1 MSADDR
7 YQRAAA
13 ASGIGIWDWNLTT
26 GEIYVDPLLKELLG
40 YQDHEIR
47 NHLDDWGRH
56 VHPDDAPRVLER
68 AQAHING
75 EVPAYEVEH
84 RMVHRDGS
92 IRWFVAR
99 GQVVRDG
106 NGTAVGMAGTDTDIT
121 ARKRSEEALRQAEEL
136 NRRIVESSGDCVKI
150 LALDGRLLYMNPE
163 GVRALELP
171 DAGEL
176 LQRPLACFFEG
187 EVRKAAEAAIS
198 VAREGGRGR
207 FQYQMPTSTGVPKW
221 WDAVL
226 TPITDGSGS
235 VVQLLAVSRDI
246 TERRREEAFRAAQH
260 QVLEMIATGSPLQV
274 VLDSVVRLVESQTIG
289 MQCTIL
295 LLDDDGVTIR
305 HGSAPGMP
313 AGYLE
318 ALAGLAIGPRAGS
331 CGTAMYLGQPVI
343 VTDVLTDPLW
353 EDYLDVAVRFGFRA
367 CWSTPIF
374 SPARKVLGSL
384 AMYYAQPRAPR
395 QDEWRLIETAAD
407 IARIAIEQRRAS
419 QALQHSEAR
428 NQAILRAIPDWMFLT
443 TLDGVFLDFHARD
456 VSALHAP
463 PAAFLGQRIRDVL
476 PPHIADALAMAF
488 ARTAASGGP
497 EKIEYTLG
505 ADDSERFY
513 EAMIVTCDGDKIL
526 SMVRDITA
534 RKRAELDADSHRR
547 ELAHLGRV
555 ATLGELSGTLAHEL
569 SQPLTAVLSN
579 AQAARR
585 LLDRDPLD
593 VEQIREA
600 LDDIIRNDKRAGA
613 VIERLRSLLR
623 KDEAAARQPVDLNE
637 VTRETL
643 DLAYGELLSRR
654 VAVTRRLSDRIPVV
668 QGDRVQLQQVVLNL
682 VHERLR
688 RDGRHA
694 GRDAPPRHRHLAR
707 PRLRP
712 AEHHRPRPGDSRG
725 PVRAGV
731 RAVCDLPRPGP
742 RPRAGDQ
749 PVDRDRPRWLDPRRE
764 QRRRRGHV
772 PLPVADWRCAR
783 RPSRGAGR
791 ARLVH
796 RSSNSSRL
804 SS

>member
-13 ASGIGIWDWNLTT
+13 ASGIGIWDWNLLS
-26 GEIYVDPLLKELLG
+26 GEIYVDPLLKEVLG

-56 VHPDDAPRVLER
+56 VHPDDAARVVER

-92 IRWFVAR
+92 VRWFIAR

-106 NGTAVGMAGTDTDIT
+106 NGTAIGMAGTDTDIT
-121 ARKRSEEALRQAEEL
+121 ARKRSEEALHQAEEL

-150 LALDGRLLYMNPE
+150 LGLDGRLLYMNPE
-163 GVRALELP
+163 GVRALEMA
-171 DAGEL
+171 DASEL
-176 LQRPLACFFEG
+176 LQRPLAGFFDG
-187 EVRKAAEAAIS
+187 EVRTAAEAAIG
-198 VAREGGRGR
+198 VARQGGRGQ
-207 FQYQMPTSTGVPKW
+207 FQYLMPTSTGVPKW

-226 TPITDGSGS
+226 TPITDGGGR

-260 QVLEMIATGSPLQV
+260 QVLEMIATGSPLPV
-274 VLDSVVRLVESQTIG
+274 VLDSVVRLVEHQTSG

-305 HGSAPGMP
+305 NGSAPGMP

-318 ALAGLAIGPRAGS
+318 ALSGLTIGPRAGS

-374 SPARKVLGSL
+374 SPERKVLGSL

-407 IARIAIEQRRAS
+407 IARIAIDQRRAS

-443 TLDGVFLDFHARD
+443 TLDGVFLDFHAKD
-456 VSALHAP
+456 ADALHVS
-463 PAAFLGQRIRDVL
+463 PAAFLGRRIRDVL
-476 PPHIADALAMAF
+476 PPHVADALTMAF

-505 ADDSERFY
+505 ADDRERFY

-526 SMVRDITA
+526 SIVRDITD
-534 RKRAELDADSHRR
+534 RKRAELEADSHRR

-585 LLDRDPLD
+585 LLDGDPPD
-593 VEQIREA
+593 VGQIREA

-623 KDEAAARQPVDLNE
+623 KGEAARQPVDLNE
-637 VTRETL
+637 VTREIL
-643 DLAYGELLSRR
+643 DLAYGELLLRR
-654 VAVTRRLSDRIPVV
+654 VAVTRRLNDRIPVV

-682 VHERLR
+682 VMNACDAMDDTPAATRRLEIATSPDDGFVRLSITDRGRGIPEGQFERVFEPFVTF
-688 RDGRHA
+688 RDQGL
-694 GRDAPPRHRHLAR
+694 GLGLAISR
-707 PRLRP
+707 SIVTAHGGSIR
-712 AEHHRPRPGDSRG
+712 AENNVEGGATFH
-725 PVRAGV
+725 
-731 RAVCDLPRPGP
+731 CL
-742 RPRAGDQ
+742 
-749 PVDRDRPRWLDPRRE
+749 
-764 QRRRRGHV
+764 
-772 PLPVADWRCAR
+772 LPVGRGLDAGEEAPAR
-783 RPSRGAGR
+783 SGATR
-791 ARLVH
+791 AQAR
-796 RSSNSSRL
+796 
-804 SS
+804 